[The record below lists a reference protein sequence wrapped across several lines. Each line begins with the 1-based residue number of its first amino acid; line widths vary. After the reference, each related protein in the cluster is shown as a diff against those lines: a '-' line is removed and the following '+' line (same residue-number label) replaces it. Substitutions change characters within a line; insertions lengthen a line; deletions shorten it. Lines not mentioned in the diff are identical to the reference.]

1 MASQKQIVNMIAAIK
16 TIYSYYAKDTDVKTL
31 VNTWGILL
39 KEFPDDIT
47 EKAFLKALQT
57 CKVPP
62 TPADVIENI
71 KAIATAGGPTD
82 EELWT
87 VFTTALPKVREYM
100 HRLQYPLYG
109 DTVSPH
115 ERIENLWNC
124 MPDKIKQYVGSA
136 NELKRMSHYSDDDLK
151 FEKAKF
157 LKAMP
162 TIQKRQ
168 EYSGLML
175 EAKQSNNL
183 LSE

>member
-31 VNTWGILL
+31 VNTWGLL
-39 KEFPDDIT
+39 LQEFPDDIT
-47 EKAFLKALQT
+47 EKAFMKALQT
-57 CKVPP
+57 CKMPP

-71 KAIATAGGPTD
+71 KALSMANEPTD
-82 EELWT
+82 EELWS
-87 VFTTALPKVREYM
+87 VFTKALPKVREYM
-100 HRLQYPLYG
+100 HRLQYPLFG

-115 ERIENLWNC
+115 DRIEKLWSGL
-124 MPDKIKQYVGSA
+124 PDKVQQYIGSA
-136 NELKRMSHYSDDDLK
+136 NELKRMAQYSDEDLK

-175 EAKQSNNL
+175 ENKTNNKL
-183 LSE
+183 LTE